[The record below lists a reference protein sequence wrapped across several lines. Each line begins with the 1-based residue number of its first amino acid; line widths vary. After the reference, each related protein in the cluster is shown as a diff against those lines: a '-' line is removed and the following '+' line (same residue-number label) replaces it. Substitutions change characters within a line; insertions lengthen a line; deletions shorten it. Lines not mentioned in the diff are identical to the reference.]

1 MPTRRTPIVRHARR
15 GRITPVA
22 VLLFRAMERTECTCP
37 PGRAAAIGKV
47 WIDECISKRRCWWTY
62 TICCMPWSAA
72 GSGSIRYT
80 SISER
85 AEPDDPCVRL
95 FHRLVAA
102 AATQEAGEIALTDA
116 QVHAFHEA
124 LNGKAELL
132 VLTADS

>member
-47 WIDECISKRRCWWTY
+47 WIDECVGRRCWWDLHY
-62 TICCMPWSAA
+62 MLHAVVGGRIWEYPV
-72 GSGSIRYT
+72 YEY
-80 SISER
+80 SER

-116 QVHAFHEA
+116 QVHAFHKA
-124 LNGKAELL
+124 LNAKGA
-132 VLTADS
+132 ASRPNDDS